1 MKLLRNILLMVGLL
15 LLANLQSRA
24 DACAACFGK
33 SDSPM
38 AQGLNAGIFTLMG
51 VIGTVLCG
59 FSAFFVYIARKAAHG
74 ASAKEIAKP

>member
-1 MKLLRNILLMVGLL
+1 MKLLRNILLMAGLL
-15 LLANLQSRA
+15 LLAHLQSRA

-59 FSAFFVYIARKAAHG
+59 FSAFFVYIARRAPRRAPL
-74 ASAKEIAKP
+74 KEATQP